1 MMLVSLL
8 LFPLR
13 ESLAFLVMVSFS
25 FCLLSKV
32 IVLLCFWR
40 TTFLGMEFLVGRVL
54 CAFFSIL
61 NMSSPF
67 LLTWKVPVE
76 KSADCLTLVPSLISC
91 CFENP
96 FFVCTFDNS
105 VIMFLST
112 ALSRFK
118 LFGSLTGLFYVDVHF
133 SFQVWEVFSH

>member
-1 MMLVSLL
+1 MMSVSLL

-32 IVLLCFWR
+32 IVFLCFWR

-54 CAFFSIL
+54 CAFFHIL

-76 KSADCLTLVPSLISC
+76 KSADWFLHWFPCTFSLISC

-96 FFVCTFDNS
+96 FFVCTLDNS

-112 ALSRFK
+112 PLSRFK
-118 LFGSLTGLFYVDVHF
+118 LFGNLTGLFYLDVHF
-133 SFQVWEVFSH
+133 SFQV